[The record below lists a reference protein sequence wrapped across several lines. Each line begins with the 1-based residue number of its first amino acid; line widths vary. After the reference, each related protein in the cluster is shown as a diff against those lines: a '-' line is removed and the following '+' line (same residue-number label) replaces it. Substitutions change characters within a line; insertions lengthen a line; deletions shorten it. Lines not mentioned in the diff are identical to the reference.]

1 MNPIAVEGFSFEIK
15 QPNYTIEGAVQTVP
29 NPNVFIDGKKIYAG
43 DTSVLL
49 STIKWSSYTAVM
61 VSFVLNPS
69 GENVLADGEK
79 VLLENDESQDTSVDL
94 INGSSPYDTKTVLL
108 NLYVTDSGQTNVEV
122 E

>member
-94 INGSSPYDTKTVLL
+94 D
-108 NLYVTDSGQTNVEV
+108 
-122 E
+122 